1 MRTHLLKG
9 TGCKVR
15 NESEY
20 GIAVGIYMAAGGSIW
35 PWHKGWQGLPEGEDY
50 IVISWEPR
58 GIMAQAGYP
67 KPVFENILQLLQEFQ
82 RKVDTMCVVRV
93 IPHGGDALYLA
104 RGVGKNEPFVLTSR
118 YSDAWYMD
126 MACAEQ
132 TMKSLEE
139 YSKKRDLFRDLVVVP
154 LMWVEEYGY

>member
-1 MRTHLLKG
+1 MKTHLLKG

-20 GIAVGIYMAAGGSIW
+20 GIAVGIYLAAGCSIW
-35 PWHKGWQGLPEGEDY
+35 PWHKGWQGLPEGEDH

-58 GIMAQAGYP
+58 GIMAQAGCP
-67 KPVFENILQLLQEFQ
+67 KQVFENIMELIYEFQ
-82 RKVDTMCVVRV
+82 RKVDTMCVIRV
-93 IPHGGDALYLA
+93 YLHDDKILYLA
-104 RGVGKNEPFVLTSR
+104 RGVGKNEPFMLTSV
-118 YSDAWYMD
+118 YSEAWQMD
-126 MACAEQ
+126 RTCAEQ

-139 YSKKRDLFRDLVVVP
+139 YSKKRDLYRDLTVVP